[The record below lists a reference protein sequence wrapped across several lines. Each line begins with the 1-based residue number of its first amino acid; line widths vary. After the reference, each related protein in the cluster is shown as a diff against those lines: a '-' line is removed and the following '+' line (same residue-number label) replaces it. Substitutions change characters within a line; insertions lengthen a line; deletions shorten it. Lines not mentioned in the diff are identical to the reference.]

1 MPGSIFS
8 PDWRVLR
15 LQRADPHMPDAQCA
29 WLRLIS
35 DNLVRP
41 SAYVISKAWT
51 TSPSLTAV
59 SPALRGLTRKRP
71 HNPDMDYM
79 QAACSPISLSERT
92 RRLALYCDPVV
103 INTKA
108 EIAANTS
115 PHDIVSKGGTRVALR
130 ISVPAVEPIPDCSAH
145 GGTPTIEHPED
156 GSRGDWQMGTL
167 SRHLVHP
174 APWSSP
180 SAAASKLSHDMQEIL
195 EEGGRGSGETA
206 RRGHGVVIAPRR
218 HNCTPTPMKECC
230 VRRRRGL
237 RCRGAAGLV
246 ACGY

>member
-1 MPGSIFS
+1 MFETPHRYQTRRGRHSPAAKDGACLVAFS
-8 PDWRVLR
+8 AQTGVCSVCNEPTLTC
-15 LQRADPHMPDAQCA
+15 PDAQCA

-59 SPALRGLTRKRP
+59 SPAFRGLTRKRP
-71 HNPDMDYM
+71 HSPDIEYI
-79 QAACSPISLSERT
+79 QAACSPISPSEKT

-108 EIAANTS
+108 EIAGNTS

-145 GGTPTIEHPED
+145 GGHPL
-156 GSRGDWQMGTL
+156 L
-167 SRHLVHP
+167 SIQR
-174 APWSSP
+174 
-180 SAAASKLSHDMQEIL
+180 
-195 EEGGRGSGETA
+195 SG
-206 RRGHGVVIAPRR
+206 H
-218 HNCTPTPMKECC
+218 
-230 VRRRRGL
+230 
-237 RCRGAAGLV
+237 AGIGKWE
-246 ACGY
+246 A

>member
-8 PDWRVLR
+8 SDWRVLR

-41 SAYVISKAWT
+41 SAYVISKVWT
-51 TSPSLTAV
+51 TSLSLTPV
-59 SPALRGLTRKRP
+59 SPAFPGLTRKRP
-71 HNPDMDYM
+71 HSPNIDYV
-79 QAACSPISLSERT
+79 QAACSPISLSLSERT

-108 EIAANTS
+108 EIAGNTS
-115 PHDIVSKGGTRVALR
+115 PHDIVSKGGKRVALR

-145 GGTPTIEHPED
+145 GGTPTIERAED

-174 APWSSP
+174 AHWSPP
-180 SAAASKLSHDMQEIL
+180 SAIVSTLSHNMQDIL
-195 EEGGRGSGETA
+195 EEGAGDLEK
-206 RRGHGVVIAPRR
+206 RRAEA
-218 HNCTPTPMKECC
+218 ME
-230 VRRRRGL
+230 
-237 RCRGAAGLV
+237 
-246 ACGY
+246 